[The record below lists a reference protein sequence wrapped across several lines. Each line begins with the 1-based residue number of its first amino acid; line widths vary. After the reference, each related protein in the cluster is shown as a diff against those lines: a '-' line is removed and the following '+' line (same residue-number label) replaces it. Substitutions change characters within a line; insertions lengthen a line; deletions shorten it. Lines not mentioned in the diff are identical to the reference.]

1 MISGA
6 IISHPFPFRIGFRN
20 VEAIHDSG
28 CGTGTGPSWKKLTT
42 LLLRNK
48 MYLIKARGF
57 GMNKAFFLLTILIAL
72 ALPASAEMYKW
83 VDEKGTVHFT
93 DDISSIPEKY
103 REEVEERKTPTGTP
117 GQEIMEK
124 PAPTPVQKSSEPQGF
139 EVNLVRRHELWFSEV
154 FLNNRVRSYF
164 IVDTGASFTLINM
177 QMAKE
182 LGLNINETTPFIPIY
197 TASQLIFTPLV
208 TLKSIRVGEAEV
220 ENVDVLIHNLPS
232 NAAGLLGNSF
242 LNKFRVVLDSA
253 QGKMTLFS
261 AKGIASPDRPGGY
274 GRDYWTGQFR
284 FYNRNLTELKK
295 LKAKYDNQGA
305 STELKR
311 VNYAIRYFENQLSE
325 LERRASFAGV
335 PRNWR
340 D

>member
-1 MISGA
+1 
-6 IISHPFPFRIGFRN
+6 
-20 VEAIHDSG
+20 
-28 CGTGTGPSWKKLTT
+28 
-42 LLLRNK
+42 
-48 MYLIKARGF
+48 
-57 GMNKAFFLLTILIAL
+57 MNKAFFLLTILIAL
-72 ALPASAEMYKW
+72 TLPASAEMYKW

-93 DDISSIPEKY
+93 DDLSSIPEKY
-103 REEVEERKTPTGTP
+103 REDIEERKTPKGTP
-117 GQEIMEK
+117 DQQVREK
-124 PAPTPVQKSSEPQGF
+124 PAPASAQKTSEPEGF
-139 EVNLVRRHELWFSEV
+139 GVNLVRRHELWMSEV
-154 FLNNRVRSYF
+154 ILNNRLQSYF
-164 IVDTGASFTLINM
+164 IVDTGASFTLINW

-182 LGLNINETTPFIPIY
+182 LGLDVNETTPFIPIY

-208 TLKSIRVGEAEV
+208 TLKSVRVGKAEL
-220 ENVDVLIHNLPS
+220 ENVDALIHNLPS

-284 FYNRNLTELKK
+284 FYNRNLAELKK
-295 LKAKYDNQGA
+295 LKAKYDSQGA
-305 STELKR
+305 STELSR
-311 VNYAIRYFENQLSE
+311 VQNAIRYFENQLSE
-325 LERRASFAGV
+325 LERRASSAGV

>member
-1 MISGA
+1 MQSIKG
-6 IISHPFPFRIGFRN
+6 RG
-20 VEAIHDSG
+20 
-28 CGTGTGPSWKKLTT
+28 
-42 LLLRNK
+42 LR
-48 MYLIKARGF
+48 
-57 GMNKAFFLLTILIAL
+57 MNKLFFFLIILIAL
-72 ALPASAEMYKW
+72 ALPVRAEMYKW

-93 DDISSIPEKY
+93 DDLSSIPEKY
-103 REEVEERKTPTGTP
+103 RKGVEERKTPIEAP
-117 GQEIMEK
+117 SQEFGGK
-124 PAPTPVQKSSEPQGF
+124 PAPVPVQEASKPEGV
-139 EVNLVRRHELWFSEV
+139 EVHLLRRNELWLSEV
-154 FLNNRVRSYF
+154 LLNNRIRSYF
-164 IVDTGASFTLINM
+164 VVDTGASFTLVNL
-177 QMAKE
+177 QMGKE
-182 LGLNINETTPFIPIY
+182 LGLSINETTPFIPIY

-274 GRDYWTGQFR
+274 GRDYWVGQFR

-295 LKAKYDNQGA
+295 LKAKYDSQGA
-305 STELKR
+305 STELNR